1 MIILDKEQRVHEIV
15 LQYMAATNAHQERSK
30 KFNGYDIVT
39 PERYAE
45 KYQDYFKR
53 VSSELDTTK

>member
-1 MIILDKEQRVHEIV
+1 MDKEQQVHEIV

-30 KFNGYDIVT
+30 KCNGYDTVT
-39 PERYAE
+39 PEQYAK

-53 VSSELDTTK
+53 VSSELETTK